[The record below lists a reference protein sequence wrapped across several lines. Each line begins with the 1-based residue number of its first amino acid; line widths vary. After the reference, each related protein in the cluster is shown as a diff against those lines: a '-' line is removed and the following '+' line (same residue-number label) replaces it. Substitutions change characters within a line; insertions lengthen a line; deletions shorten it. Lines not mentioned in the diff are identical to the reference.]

1 MSEIDV
7 FATNL
12 QLIAPGTPLREGL
25 ENILRAKTG
34 GIVVVSDAP
43 QVMEIVEGGFNID
56 VNFTP
61 TALYELAK
69 MDGAIILNSDVTK
82 ILKANAHL
90 VPQPNIPSAER
101 GIRHRIA
108 DRVAKQTSAIV
119 ISISQRR
126 SIITIYK
133 GSRKYV
139 IRDTAFIL
147 SKANQAVQTL
157 DKYKN
162 VLNKFLTKLSILEFE
177 DIVTVYDICVVIERL
192 EMVLRVTNEIEMYVY
207 QLGTEGRLINMQL
220 KELTEGVHEE
230 GNLLLKDYYVAQGE
244 KSVEKIAS
252 TLLQYANEER
262 LDMVTI
268 SRILGYGGALS
279 SLDISITPRGYRLL
293 NKLPRL
299 PMHVV
304 VKLVKKF
311 SVLPKILK
319 AEVKELDEVEGVGEV
334 RAKSIKEG
342 LQKLREQL
350 LLDPHLSDSYN
361 RY

>member
-1 MSEIDV
+1 LSELND
-7 FATNL
+7 FTANL
-12 QLIAPGTPLREGL
+12 QLLAPGTPLREGL

-34 GIVVVSDAP
+34 GVVVVSDAP
-43 QVMEIVEGGFNID
+43 QVMEIVEGGFNIN

-69 MDGAIILNSDVTK
+69 MDGAIILNSEVTK

-90 VPQPNIPSAER
+90 VPQPNIPSKER

-108 DRVAKQTSAIV
+108 DRVAKQTGAIV
-119 ISISQRR
+119 IAISQRR

-139 IRDTAFIL
+139 VRDTAFIL
-147 SKANQAVQTL
+147 SKANQAIQTL

-162 VLNKFLTKLSILEFE
+162 VLNKYLAKLSILEFE
-177 DIVTVYDICVVIERL
+177 DLVTVYDVAVVIERL
-192 EMVLRVTNEIEMYVY
+192 EMVLRIINEIELYVY

-220 KELTEGVHEE
+220 KELREGVDDE
-230 GNLLLKDYYVAQGE
+230 GKLLLKDYYVAQGE
-244 KSVEKIAS
+244 KNAEQIAS
-252 TLLQYANEER
+252 TLLQYANEEK
-262 LDMVTI
+262 LDMITI

-299 PMHVV
+299 PIHIIE
-304 VKLVKKF
+304 KLVKKF
-311 SVLPKILK
+311 SALPKILE
-319 AEVKELDEVEGVGEV
+319 AEVEKLDEVEGVGEV

-350 LLDPHLSDSYN
+350 LLDPHLSDGY
-361 RY
+361 